1 MIPIACKRSVY
12 LEACA
17 SALLLILLITC
28 NCFPCNCLPFL
39 LPTEHQVWLEHMSH
53 FYVAFNQE
61 HILVNELPGYKPHD
75 PLAIAGEVSDGAAA
89 FRDAST
95 GDDSVDPLDVD
106 AAKAAAA
113 AAAMVGKGGV
123 PLSAGDFIK

>member
-1 MIPIACKRSVY
+1 MR
-12 LEACA
+12 
-17 SALLLILLITC
+17 
-28 NCFPCNCLPFL
+28 
-39 LPTEHQVWLEHMSH
+39 QVWLEHMSH

-75 PLAIAGEVSDGAAA
+75 PLAIAGDARDGA

-123 PLSAGDFIK
+123 PLSAGDFTK